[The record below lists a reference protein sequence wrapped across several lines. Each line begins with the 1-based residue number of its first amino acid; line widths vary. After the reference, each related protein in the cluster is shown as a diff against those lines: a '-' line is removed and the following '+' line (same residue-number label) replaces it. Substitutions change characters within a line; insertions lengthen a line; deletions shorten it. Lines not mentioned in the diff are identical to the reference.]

1 MNKNE
6 TSHWIFRFLSWFC
19 PDQLYE
25 EIEGDL
31 IEKFIRDVK
40 EFGEKSAK
48 RRLMWNTIRFFRAEI
63 ILRNTFSLPL
73 LRMYMFSNYVKVAFR
88 SFQKQSAFTALNVI
102 GLSVGMAAS
111 LLILQYV
118 KYERSFDTFHSR
130 VEDIHRIQYNV
141 RHNGRINFESAAAVP
156 AIGPAL
162 KENFEEVEEFTRLYP
177 VGGIM
182 TYLSPD
188 RGPISFHEEKMPFAD
203 PEIFKVFDFKVV
215 SGDIRTS
222 LKEPNKL
229 MLSERAA
236 KKYFNGADPMGKIIT
251 RNGNETYEVTGI
263 FEDVPENSHVRFDF
277 LLSYETLKNTYDSY
291 QTSWGWYDF
300 YTYVLLKPNTDVE
313 SLQDKWNEFLK
324 HEKGDKWK
332 DSNQEFILR
341 PLSDIHL
348 YSNLLYEIHPD
359 EQRDGD
365 SVYALSIIA
374 FFILAIALIN
384 YVNLATARSFSRAN
398 EVGVRKVIGA
408 LRRQL
413 VGQFLVE
420 SIILHVVALV
430 LALAAVRMFWTSFSS
445 LSGWHIPLNFIYA
458 GEFWILIAVFFV
470 SSVILSGVYPAVIL
484 SSFKPVAVLKGKI
497 LRGGHGQSMRKALV
511 TIQFVASV
519 FLIIGSIIV
528 YQQLDFMKSSDL
540 GIDIDKTLV
549 VRGPASIDSVYD
561 QNLESFKDE
570 VLRIAGVKSITS
582 TTNIPGDEIYWTGG
596 IRRFSRGPQD
606 HVMVSHV
613 AVDYDFVPSFDLNVI
628 AGRNFSKEFPS
639 DVKKVLVNKKLTEM
653 LQFKDPQS
661 AIGEIL
667 WQQGD
672 TIEIAGVLEDYHQM
686 SLKSK
691 VVPMVFMLRR
701 AAVYYALKVEAENY
715 KTILTAIKI
724 PWRASFKDAPIDYFF
739 LDEFYNKQYE
749 KDDRFGKVFSL
760 FTGLA
765 IFIASLGLVGL
776 ASFATAQRTKEIGIR
791 KVLGSSISG
800 IVLLL
805 SGSFMRHVLIANVI
819 AWPLAWWIMQQW
831 LQSFT
836 YRVSINPMIFLA
848 SGGIVILIAFISV
861 SSQTIKA
868 ALKEPVKTLKY
879 E

>member
-1 MNKNE
+1 MR
-6 TSHWIFRFLSWFC
+6 T
-19 PDQLYE
+19 
-25 EIEGDL
+25 
-31 IEKFIRDVK
+31 
-40 EFGEKSAK
+40 
-48 RRLMWNTIRFFRAEI
+48 RLA
-63 ILRNTFSLPL
+63 
-73 LRMYMFSNYVKVAFR
+73 R
-88 SFQKQSAFTALNVI
+88 S
-102 GLSVGMAAS
+102 
-111 LLILQYV
+111 
-118 KYERSFDTFHSR
+118 SR
-130 VEDIHRIQYNV
+130 VMGH
-141 RHNGRINFESAAAVP
+141 ES
-156 AIGPAL
+156 
-162 KENFEEVEEFTRLYP
+162 
-177 VGGIM
+177 
-182 TYLSPD
+182 
-188 RGPISFHEEKMPFAD
+188 
-203 PEIFKVFDFKVV
+203 
-215 SGDIRTS
+215 
-222 LKEPNKL
+222 
-229 MLSERAA
+229 
-236 KKYFNGADPMGKIIT
+236 
-251 RNGNETYEVTGI
+251 YEVTGI
-263 FEDVPENSHVRFDF
+263 FEDVPENSHVKFDF
-277 LLSYETLKNTYDSY
+277 LLSYETLKNMYDSY

-300 YTYVLLKPNTDVE
+300 YTYVLLKPNTDVAL
-313 SLQDKWNEFLK
+313 LQNKWNEFLK
-324 HEKGDKWK
+324 REKGDQWK
-332 DSNQEFILR
+332 DASQEFILR
-341 PLSDIHL
+341 PLRDIHL

-365 SVYALSIIA
+365 SVYALSVIA
-374 FFILAIALIN
+374 LFILAIALIN
-384 YVNLATARSFSRAN
+384 YINLATARSFSRAN

-420 SIILHVVALV
+420 SVILHIVALL
-430 LALAAVRMFWTSFSS
+430 LALAAVRMFWTPFSS
-445 LSGWHIPLNFIYA
+445 LSGWHIPLNFIYER
-458 GEFWILIAVFFV
+458 EFWILIAIFFV
-470 SSVILSGVYPAVIL
+470 SGVILSGVYPAVIL

-497 LRGGHGQSMRKALV
+497 IRGGHGQSMRKALV
-511 TIQFVASV
+511 TFQFVASV

-528 YQQLDFMKSSDL
+528 YQQLDFMKASDL

-549 VRGPASIDSVYD
+549 IRGPASIDSVYD
-561 QNLESFKDE
+561 QNLESFKHE
-570 VLRIAGVKSITS
+570 ALRIAGVKSITS

-596 IRRFSRGPQD
+596 IRRFSGGPKD

-639 DVKKVLVNKKLTEM
+639 DEKKVLVNKKLTEIM
-653 LQFKDPQS
+653 QFKDPHS
-661 AIGEIL
+661 AIGERL

-715 KTILTAIKI
+715 KTILDAIEI
-724 PWRASFKDAPIDYFF
+724 PWRTSFRDAPIDYFF

-765 IFIASLGLVGL
+765 IFIASLGLLGL

-831 LQSFT
+831 LQSFS
-836 YRVSINPMIFLA
+836 YRVSINPMIFLL
-848 SGGIVILIAFISV
+848 SGGIVILIAFVSV

-868 ALKEPVKTLKY
+868 ALKEPVKTLKH

>member
-1 MNKNE
+1 
-6 TSHWIFRFLSWFC
+6 
-19 PDQLYE
+19 
-25 EIEGDL
+25 
-31 IEKFIRDVK
+31 
-40 EFGEKSAK
+40 
-48 RRLMWNTIRFFRAEI
+48 
-63 ILRNTFSLPL
+63 
-73 LRMYMFSNYVKVAFR
+73 
-88 SFQKQSAFTALNVI
+88 
-102 GLSVGMAAS
+102 
-111 LLILQYV
+111 
-118 KYERSFDTFHSR
+118 
-130 VEDIHRIQYNV
+130 
-141 RHNGRINFESAAAVP
+141 
-156 AIGPAL
+156 
-162 KENFEEVEEFTRLYP
+162 
-177 VGGIM
+177 M
-182 TYLSPD
+182 TYVNPD

-203 PEIFKVFDFKVV
+203 PAIFKVFDFKVI
-215 SGDIRTS
+215 SGDIKTA

-251 RNGNETYEVTGI
+251 RNGNESYEVTGI
-263 FEDVPENSHVRFDF
+263 FEDVPENSHVKFDF

-300 YTYVLLKPNTDVE
+300 YTYVLLKPGTNVE
-313 SLQDKWNEFLK
+313 SLQTKWNEFLK
-324 HEKGDKWK
+324 HEKGDQWK
-332 DSNQEFILR
+332 DASQEFLLR
-341 PLSDIHL
+341 PLRDIHL

-365 SVYALSIIA
+365 SVYALNIIA

-384 YVNLATARSFSRAN
+384 YINLATARSFSRAN

-420 SIILHVVALV
+420 SVILHIIALTI
-430 LALAAVRMFWTSFSS
+430 ALAAVRILWTSFSS
-445 LSGWHIPLNFIYA
+445 LSGWNIPIDFVYD
-458 GEFWILIAVFFV
+458 GDFWILIAIFFA
-470 SSVILSGVYPAVIL
+470 SGVILSGVYPAVIL

-497 LRGGHGQSMRKALV
+497 VRGGHGQLMRKALV
-511 TIQFVASV
+511 TFQFVASI
-519 FLIIGSIIV
+519 FLIIGSMIV
-528 YQQLDFMKSSDL
+528 YQQLDFMKASDL

-549 VRGPASIDSVYD
+549 VRGPAAIDSVYD
-561 QNLESFKDE
+561 QNLESFKHE
-570 VLRIAGVKSITS
+570 VLRIAGVKSITA

-596 IRRFSRGPQD
+596 IRRFSGGPQD

-613 AVDYDFVPSFDLNVI
+613 AVDYDFVPSFDLNFM
-628 AGRNFSKEFPS
+628 AGRNFSKDSPS
-639 DVKKVLVNKKLTEM
+639 DVEKVLVNKKLTEI
-653 LQFKDPQS
+653 LQFKDPHS
-661 AIGEIL
+661 AIGERL

-672 TIEIAGVLEDYHQM
+672 TIEIVGVLEDYHQM

-701 AAVYYALKVEAENY
+701 SAVYYALKVEAENY
-715 KTILTAIKI
+715 KTILNAIEI

-739 LDEFYNKQYE
+739 LDEFYNRQYE

-765 IFIASLGLVGL
+765 IFIASLGLLGL

-831 LQSFT
+831 LQSFS
-836 YRVSINPMIFLA
+836 YRVSINPMIFLL
-848 SGGIVILIAFISV
+848 SGGIVILIAFVSV

>member
-1 MNKNE
+1 MNNE
-6 TSHWIFRFLSWFC
+6 WIFRFLKWFC

-31 IEKFIRDVK
+31 IERFRKDVRV
-40 EFGEKSAK
+40 FGEKTAN
-48 RRLMWNTIRFFRAEI
+48 RRLVWNTFRFFRGEI
-63 ILRNTFSLPL
+63 ILRNRVSFPL
-73 LRMYMFSNYVKVAFR
+73 LRMYMIANYVKVAFR

-102 GLSVGMAAS
+102 GLSLGIAAS

-118 KYERSFDTFHSR
+118 KYERSFDAFHSR
-130 VEDIHRIQYNV
+130 AEDIYRLQYNV
-141 RHNGRINFESAAAVP
+141 WHNGRINFESAAAVP
-156 AIGPAL
+156 AVGPAF
-162 KENFEEVEEFTRLYP
+162 KDNFEEVEEFTRLYP
-177 VGGIM
+177 VGGVM

-203 PEIFKVFDFKVV
+203 PAIFKVFDFKVI
-215 SGDIRTS
+215 SGDIKTS

-236 KKYFNGADPMGKIIT
+236 KKYFNDVDPIGKIIT
-251 RNGNETYEVTGI
+251 RNGTESYEVTGI
-263 FEDVPENSHVRFDF
+263 FEDVPENSHVKFDL

-324 HEKGDKWK
+324 HEKGDQWK
-332 DSNQEFILR
+332 DSSQEFILR
-341 PLSDIHL
+341 PLRDIHL

-384 YVNLATARSFSRAN
+384 YINLATARSFSRAN

-420 SIILHVVALV
+420 SVILHILALL
-430 LALAAVRMFWTSFSS
+430 LALAAVRMFWTPFSS
-445 LSGWHIPLNFIYA
+445 LSGWNIPLNFIYER
-458 GEFWILIAVFFV
+458 EFWILIAIFFV
-470 SSVILSGVYPAVIL
+470 SGVIFSGVYPAVVL

-497 LRGGHGQSMRKALV
+497 VRGEHGQSLRKALV
-511 TIQFVASV
+511 TFQFVASV
-519 FLIIGSIIV
+519 FLIIGSMIV
-528 YQQLDFMKSSDL
+528 YQQLDFMKASDL

-549 VRGPASIDSVYD
+549 LRGPASIDSAYD
-561 QNLESFKDE
+561 QNLESFKHE
-570 VLRIAGVKSITS
+570 ALRIAGVKSITS

-596 IRRFSRGPQD
+596 IRRFSGGPQD

-628 AGRNFSKEFPS
+628 AGRNFSKEFQN
-639 DVKKVLVNKKLTEM
+639 DENKVLVNKKLTEIM
-653 LQFKDPQS
+653 QFKDPHS
-661 AIGEIL
+661 AIGERL

-672 TIEIAGVLEDYHQM
+672 TIEIVGVLEDYHQM
-686 SLKSK
+686 SLKNK

-701 AAVYYALKVEAENY
+701 AAVYYALKVETENY
-715 KTILTAIKI
+715 KTILNAIEI
-724 PWRASFKDAPIDYFF
+724 PWKTSFGDAPLDYFF
-739 LDEFYNKQYE
+739 LDDFYNKQYE

-765 IFIASLGLVGL
+765 IFIASLGLLGL

-831 LQSFT
+831 LQSFS
-836 YRVSINPMIFLA
+836 YRVSINPMIFLL
-848 SGGIVILIAFISV
+848 SGGIVVLIAFISV

-868 ALKEPVKTLKY
+868 ALKEPVKTLKH